1 MSRRTIELLLL
12 LAAAPVVLLIFALV
26 TGAKG
31 GSVTWADLAVPGALL
46 GAFFLAHLGVR
57 FLAPDADPGLLPI
70 AALLTGIG
78 LAFVTRLDA
87 ELAASQVVWIFVGVA
102 ALIGTLAAVRSLER
116 LAGYKYTIMIGG
128 LLLLLLPAFVG
139 TTVNGAKLWIR
150 FAGLSFQP
158 GELAKVLIIL
168 FLAAYLAENRELLSI
183 STRRVAGIWLPP
195 LKHLG
200 PLVLMWALSLVVLV
214 FERDLG
220 SSLLLFAI
228 FLVMVYV
235 ATGRAAYVIFGL
247 TMFAGGAYL
256 AYRLFDHVRVR
267 IDIWIDPFADATG
280 KGYQIVQSLFAFGA
294 GGVTGVGPGRGLP
307 SLIPFAVTDF
317 IYSAIGEELGLLG
330 AAAIAIAFLVFAL
343 RGLATGSRAR
353 SDMAA
358 FTAAG
363 ISAWIIIQAFVIAA
377 GVSRLIPV
385 TGVTLP
391 FVSYGG
397 SSILATFIA
406 LGLLLRAGD
415 AATGTESELQTSSTD
430 LGVLGRLALVRRLRR
445 TGILFSALIAALI
458 VNLTFVQVIQAPAY
472 AANPA
477 NVRGIAQEAR
487 QDRGSILMRDG
498 SVLAESVPQGQG
510 QGRYYKRV
518 YPQNSLASNVV
529 GYLSP
534 RYGRAGMEA
543 AANDVLTGKRVFRS
557 FSDLI
562 DQAAGTPVV
571 GNDVVLTLDPSVQ
584 RAAENALRGYRGACV
599 ALDPRT
605 GAVLAMATRPGYNP
619 NRIDAQWTRLQKD
632 PASPLVDRSRL
643 SLYAPGS
650 TFKVVTTTAG
660 LSSGVL
666 TPQTVF
672 RGPGR
677 LVIGNAPVTNF
688 EGGSFGPV
696 TLETALANSVNTYFA
711 QAAVKIGAVT
721 LVRQAEAFGFNNR
734 PPCEL
739 LITPSLMPDP
749 AEMTGW
755 ETAWSGVGQPVGE
768 HESPSG
774 PQSTVSQMALVA
786 AGIANDGVVMQPHLI
801 DRVTDPAG
809 RVLTTTP
816 ARTWREATDPGTANE
831 VTRLMQL
838 VVTKGSGWRAQIDG
852 VKVAGKTGTAEVG
865 KDLPTNAWFIAFA
878 PAENPTVAVAIV
890 LEGGGVGGR
899 VAAPRAKPVL
909 EAGLAAQKGR

>member
-1 MSRRTIELLLL
+1 MSRRTVELLLL
-12 LAAAPVVLLIFALV
+12 LAAAPVVLLIFALL

-31 GSVTWADLAVPGALL
+31 GTVAWADLAVPASLI
-46 GAFFLAHLGVR
+46 AAFLAAHVGVR
-57 FLAPDADPGLLPI
+57 VLAPNADPGLLPI
-70 AALLTGIG
+70 AALLTGVG

-102 ALIGTLAAVRSLER
+102 AMVGTLAAVRSLER
-116 LAGYKYTIMIGG
+116 LADYKYTTMIAG
-128 LLLLLLPAFVG
+128 LLLLLLPVFVG
-139 TTVNGAKLWIR
+139 TTINGARLWIR

-158 GELAKVLIIL
+158 GELAKVLIVV
-168 FLAAYLAENRELLSI
+168 FLAAYLSENRELLSV
-183 STRRVAGIWLPP
+183 STRRVAGVWLPP

-200 PLVLMWALSLVVLV
+200 PLILMWALSLVVLV

-220 SSLLLFAI
+220 SSLLLFGI
-228 FLVMVYV
+228 FLVMIYV
-235 ATGRAAYVIFGL
+235 ATGRPTYVVAGL
-247 TMFAGGAYL
+247 VMFTGGAYV

-267 IDIWIDPFADATG
+267 VDIWLHPFADATG
-280 KGYQIVQSLFAFGA
+280 KGYQLVQSLFAFGA
-294 GGVTGVGPGRGLP
+294 GGVTGVGPGRGMP
-307 SLIPFAVTDF
+307 GLIPFAVTDF

-330 AAAIAIAFLVFAL
+330 ASAIAIAFLVFAL
-343 RGLATGSRAR
+343 RGLSTGARAR

-358 FTAAG
+358 FTATG
-363 ISAWIIIQAFVIAA
+363 IVAWVLLQAFVIAA

-391 FVSYGG
+391 FISYGG

-415 AATGTESELQTSSTD
+415 AATGTESDLQTSTTD

-445 TGILFSALIAALI
+445 TGIFFSVLMVALI
-458 VNLTFVQVIQAPAY
+458 VNLTFVQVVQAPAY

-477 NVRGIAQEAR
+477 NVRGIAEEAR

-498 SVLAESVPQGQG
+498 SVLAQSVPAESG
-510 QGRYYKRV
+510 QGRYFKRV
-518 YPQNSLASNVV
+518 YPKGKFASNVV

-534 RYGRAGMEA
+534 RYGRAGIEA
-543 AANDVLTGKRVFRS
+543 AANDVLTGKRVFAS
-557 FSDLI
+557 FADVI
-562 DQAAGTPVV
+562 AQASGEPVV

-584 RAAENALRGYRGACV
+584 RAAENSIRGFKGACV
-599 ALDPRT
+599 VFDPRS
-605 GAVLAMATRPGYNP
+605 GAVLAMAANPGYDP
-619 NRIDAQWTRLQKD
+619 NRIDQDWAKLQKD
-632 PASPLVDRSRL
+632 PSSPLVDRSRL

-650 TFKVVTTTAG
+650 TFKIVTTTAG

-666 TPQTVF
+666 TAKTAFP
-672 RGPGR
+672 GPGR

-688 EGGSFGPV
+688 EGGSFGRI

-721 LVRQAEAFGFNNR
+721 LVRQAEAFGFNSR

-749 AEMTGW
+749 AEMTEW
-755 ETAWSGVGQPVGE
+755 ETAWAGVGQPVGE

-774 PQSTVSQMALVA
+774 PQATVSQMALCA
-786 AGIANDGVVMQPHLI
+786 AGIANDGTVMQPYLV

-809 RVLTTTP
+809 RELAKTAP
-816 ARTWREATDPGTANE
+816 KEWRQATDPGTANE
-831 VTRLMQL
+831 VTRLMEL
-838 VVTKGSGWRAQIDG
+838 VVRQGSGYRAQISG
-852 VKVAGKTGTAEVG
+852 VSVAGKTGTAEVG
-865 KDLPTNAWFIAFA
+865 KGLPTNAWFVAFA
-878 PAENPTVAVAIV
+878 PAERPTVAMAIV
-890 LEGGGVGGR
+890 LEGGGIGGR
-899 VAAPRAKPVL
+899 AAAPRAKPVL
-909 EAGLAAQKGR
+909 QAGLAAQKGR